1 MTDLVVGTVLN
12 DRYRLEGELGRGG
25 MGVVYRA
32 HDTLLDRDVAVKM
45 VSALNLGTE
54 GRARLLGEAKAIAKL
69 NHPHIVAVYDAG
81 EIEKAPFVV
90 MELIAGKSLH
100 EAPPK
105 DFASIAAVAGHICR
119 ALEHAHAQGI
129 VHRDLKPENVVLLP
143 DGTAKLMDFGIAR
156 SVTSRMTSE
165 GNIIGTVFYLAP
177 ELALGQEFDG
187 RADLYALGVMLY
199 ELTTGSLPFSHSDPL
214 AVISQHLHASVVP
227 PRAKRPEI
235 PPLLDE
241 LILRLMSKRPED
253 RPASAAE
260 VLEALQRSDLLD
272 PEARADQELRVI
284 DRIARGRFIGREQEL
299 NEARDVWGKAAGGQ
313 GQTLLIS
320 GEPGIGKTRLMREL
334 ATHVEVTGGRVLI
347 GTCYAEGGAPYAP
360 FAQIVRRTLGK
371 GGQNGHP
378 LPEFVLADL
387 LSLAPDLK
395 PYYPELSPNPALE
408 PQAEQQRLFENVV
421 AFCGTLSEDN
431 PVLLVLD
438 DAHWAD
444 SGSLS
449 MLRHLARRTRRN
461 RLLLMATYR
470 EVELNES
477 RPFHEVMLDLNR
489 ERLATRLKLARL
501 TREETQAL
509 LAAIFEE
516 EITSDFLDGIYRET
530 EGNPFFIEEVCKT
543 LVEEGKLYFENGSW
557 HRPSMDELE
566 IPQSVRVAIQSR
578 ITTMPEQFQETLR
591 LAAILGREFDYD
603 TLAKA
608 SEVSEDAL
616 IEVLEA
622 AEHAQLIEEVSGKGG
637 VTFSFLHA
645 LIPATLEESVHTLR
659 RRKLHRQAA
668 AAIESL
674 RPEDHEALA
683 YHYGEAGDDVK
694 ALSYYTQAGEAAA
707 RAYANREAESH
718 FRAALNLVKTEAQR
732 APLLAQ
738 LGLAQSH
745 QARFEEAIET
755 WKSAIG
761 ILESSGEA
769 ERVAWCYARSARA
782 AWEAGDFPRGLDLA
796 KQGMSAVASAGES
809 AEIADL
815 LHEAARAYH
824 FNGIEAEGVPLSRRA
839 LEIAERQGAIKIQ
852 VEALATWALFDSTPT
867 DDAIASLERAVELAK
882 ANQLP
887 EQEGRAH
894 NNLALFLGVFRGD
907 PAAARERL
915 RQATQLAQRT
925 GQVAS
930 ELFYRSNEAS
940 WAISQGDLLYAEAEI
955 TRLSGLSEQAS
966 LSGTAGLG
974 FRRLEAELWRAR
986 GQLEAAI
993 ERYREVQTQARE
1005 GGLLQD
1011 VWSTN
1016 TSLGEVLIETGGLD
1030 EAQATLLEAL
1040 TVGDKIGVPGW
1051 ARLLMSRLHA
1061 RRGDRD
1067 QSRHFLQ
1074 EAEEKLALKPS
1085 ALETA
1090 SAALANAQL
1099 ARLEGRWEEAWSH
1112 FESHIE
1118 QLGKMGLRHG
1128 RALALREQ
1136 AEAHLAR
1143 GEPEDGL
1150 RARELL
1156 SEARAEFET
1165 MGAPMYAERIAA
1177 RLKELG
1183 QPVS

>member
-1 MTDLVVGTVLN
+1 MTDLAVGTVLN
-12 DRYRLEGELGRGG
+12 DRYQLEGELGRGG
-25 MGVVYRA
+25 MGIVYRA

-45 VSALNLGTE
+45 VSGLNLGTE

-81 EIEKAPFVV
+81 EVDKAPFVV
-90 MELIAGKSLH
+90 MELIAGTSLH
-100 EAPPK
+100 DDPPK
-105 DFASIAAVAGHICR
+105 EFESIVAVASDICR
-119 ALEHAHAQGI
+119 ALEHAHGQGI

-227 PRAKRPEI
+227 PRAKRPEV

-241 LILRLMSKRPED
+241 LILRLMSKRPDD

-260 VLEALQRSDLLD
+260 VLEALLRSDLLD
-272 PEARADQELRVI
+272 PEARAEQELRVI
-284 DRIARGRFIGREQEL
+284 DRIARGRFIGREQEF
-299 NEARDVWGKAAGGQ
+299 NEARELWGKAAGGQ

-334 ATHVEVTGGRVLI
+334 STHVEVTGGRALV

-395 PYYPELSPNPALE
+395 PYYPELPPNPPLE

-421 AFCGTLSEDN
+421 AYCSTLSEES
-431 PVLLVLD
+431 PLMLVLD

-461 RLLLMATYR
+461 RVLLMATYR

-509 LAAIFEE
+509 LTAIFEE
-516 EITSDFLDGIYRET
+516 EITPDFLDAIYRET

-543 LVEEGKLYFENGSW
+543 LVEEGKLYFENGRW

-608 SEVSEDAL
+608 SEVNEDTL
-616 IEVLEA
+616 IEALEA
-622 AEHAQLIEEVSGKGG
+622 ATHAQLIEEVSGKGG

-683 YHYGEAGDDVK
+683 YHYGEAGDEAK
-694 ALSYYTQAGEAAA
+694 ALGYYTQAGERALA
-707 RAYANREAESH
+707 AYANQEAEGH
-718 FRAALNLVKTEAQR
+718 FRAALNLVTTDAQR
-732 APLLAQ
+732 APLLAK
-738 LGLAQSH
+738 LGLAQAT

-761 ILESSGEA
+761 MFTTLGEK
-769 ERVAWCYARSARA
+769 ERLAWCYARAARA
-782 AWEAGDFPRGLDLA
+782 AWDAGDFPRGLELS
-796 KQGMSAVASAGES
+796 KEGMRVVEGAPES
-809 AEIADL
+809 IELADL
-815 LHEAARAYH
+815 IHETARAYH
-824 FNGIEAEGVPLSRRA
+824 FNGMEVQGEPLSRQAR
-839 LEIAERQGAIKIQ
+839 EMAERLGATKIQ
-852 VEALATWALFDSTPT
+852 VEALTTWALFDSTPT
-867 DDAIASLERAVELAK
+867 DDAIAALERAVELAR

-887 EQEGRAH
+887 EQEARAR
-894 NNLALFLGVFRGD
+894 NNLAIWAGVFRGQIGS
-907 PAAARERL
+907 ARQHL
-915 RQATQLAQRT
+915 RQAAQLAQRT

-930 ELFYRSNEAS
+930 ELFYTCNEVS
-940 WAISQGDLLYAEAEI
+940 WAIAQGDLSYAEAEI
-955 TRLSGLSEQAS
+955 GRLTTLSEEAS
-966 LSGTAGLG
+966 QSGIAGLV
-974 FRRLEAELWRAR
+974 FRRLEADLWRAW
-986 GQLEAAI
+986 GKLDAAI
-993 ERYREVQTQARE
+993 ERYREGQTQARD

-1011 VWSTN
+1011 VWTSSI
-1016 TSLGEVLIETGGLD
+1016 SLGEVLIETGDLD
-1030 EAQATLLEAL
+1030 AAEPVLQEAL
-1040 TVGDKIGVPGW
+1040 EIGDKIGIPVW
-1051 ARLLMSRLHA
+1051 ARLLMARLHTKRGEPDPA
-1061 RRGDRD
+1061 RR
-1067 QSRHFLQ
+1067 FLQ
-1074 EAEEKLALKPS
+1074 EAEEKLARRPS

-1090 SAALANAQL
+1090 SSALAKAQL
-1099 ARLEGRWEEAWSH
+1099 AQLEGRWDEAWGH
-1112 FESHIE
+1112 FDNHIE
-1118 QLGKMGLRHG
+1118 QLATMGLRHG

-1143 GEPEDGL
+1143 GEPEDGG

-1156 SEARAEFET
+1156 EQARAEFES
-1165 MGAPMYAERIAA
+1165 MGALAYVDKISAQ
-1177 RLKELG
+1177 LKEL
-1183 QPVS
+1183 PK

>member
-1 MTDLVVGTVLN
+1 MTDLAVGTLLN
-12 DRYRLEGELGRGG
+12 DRYQLMGELGRGG
-25 MGVVYRA
+25 MGIVYRA

-45 VSALNLGTE
+45 VSGLNLGTE

-81 EIEKAPFVV
+81 EIEKSPFVV

-100 EAPPK
+100 ENSPI
-105 DFASIAAVAGHICR
+105 DFTSIVAVAADICR

-199 ELTTGSLPFSHSDPL
+199 ELATGTLPFSHSDPL

-227 PRAKRPEI
+227 PRAKRPEV

-260 VLEALQRSDLLD
+260 VLEALGRSDLLD
-272 PEARADQELRVI
+272 PEARAEQELRVI
-284 DRIARGRFIGREQEL
+284 DRIARGRFVGREQEL
-299 NEARDVWGKAAGGQ
+299 NEARELWGKASGGQ

-378 LPEFVLADL
+378 LPQFVLADL
-387 LSLAPDLK
+387 VSLAPDLK
-395 PYYPELSPNPALE
+395 PYYPELAPNPALE

-421 AFCGTLSEDN
+421 AFCGTLSEEN

-461 RLLLMATYR
+461 RVLLMATYR

-501 TREETQAL
+501 TREETEAL

-578 ITTMPEQFQETLR
+578 ITTMPEPFQETLR

-608 SEVSEDAL
+608 SEVSEDEL
-616 IEVLEA
+616 IEALEA

-668 AAIESL
+668 AAIEGL

-683 YHYGEAGDDVK
+683 YHYGEAGDEAK
-694 ALSYYTQAGEAAA
+694 ALGYYSQAGEAAA
-707 RAYANREAESH
+707 RAYANREAEND
-718 FRAALNLVKTEAQR
+718 FRAALNLVKTDAQR

-738 LGLAQSH
+738 LGVAQSN

-755 WKSAIG
+755 WKSAIS
-761 ILESSGEA
+761 IFQLLGEKA
-769 ERVAWCYARSARA
+769 QVAWCYARAARA
-782 AWEAGDFPRGLDLA
+782 GWEAGDFPRGLALSREGIA
-796 KQGMSAVASAGES
+796 AVEGTAES
-809 AEIADL
+809 AELADL
-815 LHEAARAYH
+815 LHEAARACY
-824 FNGIEAEGVPLSRRA
+824 FNGIEAEGEPLSRQA
-839 LEIAERQGAIKIQ
+839 LEMAERQSATKIQ
-852 VEALATWALFDSTPT
+852 AEALITWALFDKVPT
-867 DDAIASLERAVELAK
+867 DEAIAALGRAVELAR

-887 EQEGRAH
+887 EQEARAH
-894 NNLALFLGVFRGD
+894 NNLALWVSVYQGQIGS
-907 PAAARERL
+907 ARQHL
-915 RQATQLAQRT
+915 RRAQELAHKT

-930 ELFYRSNEAS
+930 ELFFTSNEVS
-940 WAISQGDLLYAEAEI
+940 WAISQGELAYAEAEI
-955 TRLSGLSEQAS
+955 GRLAALSEQIS
-966 LSGTAGLG
+966 QSGTAGHV
-974 FRRLEAELWRAR
+974 FRRLEAGLWDAR
-986 GQLEAAI
+986 GQLDAAI
-993 ERYREVQTQARE
+993 HRYREILAEARA
-1005 GGLLQD
+1005 GGQLQD
-1011 VWSTN
+1011 VWATG
-1016 TSLGEVLIETGGLD
+1016 TSLGEALIETGELE
-1030 EAQATLLEAL
+1030 EAEAALLEAL
-1040 TVGDKIGVPGW
+1040 TIGDQIGIPGW
-1051 ARLLMSRLHA
+1051 ARLLMSRLHSKG
-1061 RRGDRD
+1061 GDRD
-1067 QSRHFLQ
+1067 QSLRFLQ
-1074 EAEEKLALKPS
+1074 EAEQKMALRP
-1085 ALETA
+1085 AVLETA
-1090 SAALANAQL
+1090 QTALARAEL
-1099 ARLEGRWEEAWSH
+1099 ARLESRWEAAWSE
-1112 FESHIE
+1112 FASHLE
-1118 QLGKMGLRHG
+1118 QMASMGLRLG
-1128 RALALREQ
+1128 RARALREL
-1136 AEAHLAR
+1136 AAAHLAR
-1143 GEPEDGL
+1143 GEPEDGP

-1156 SEARAEFET
+1156 AEARAEFQA
-1165 MGAPMYAERIAA
+1165 MGALAYVDKIDAQ
-1177 RLKELG
+1177 LKEIG
-1183 QPVS
+1183 N